1 MKNILKKFHKNMI
14 KKIIMCIVLLF
25 LVYFIFTLISINYYL
40 NKYGYSVRELPK
52 TVAVYFHLSKGF
64 TVEQTEDGKYIFIGR
79 HDDIYEEI
87 LKKEKFEADRYG
99 ASVLYTKYED
109 GKQIRLSIVGTNYWC
124 HWFRIYRLEGTKI

>member
-1 MKNILKKFHKNMI
+1 MKNILEKFHKNMI
-14 KKIIMCIVLLF
+14 KKIILFIVLLF

-40 NKYGYSVRELPK
+40 NKYGYSVRELSE
-52 TVAVYFHLSKGF
+52 TVAVYFHFSKGF
-64 TVEQTEDGKYIFIGR
+64 IVEQTEDGRFTFIGR
-79 HDDIYEEI
+79 WDDIYEEI
-87 LKKEKFEADRYG
+87 LKKEKFEVDRYG